1 MANTTRQEIIRY
13 WGQANKDLDRF
24 LANLR
29 SINETFEEANKKY
42 DGRYDEFIATCTG
55 FAQIAIKLQTAW
67 EKLRREKL

>member
-13 WGQANKDLDRF
+13 WTQANKDLDRF

-29 SINETFEEANKKY
+29 SINDTFEEANEKY
-42 DGRYDEFIATCTG
+42 DGKYDEFIATCTG
-55 FAQIAIKLQTAW
+55 FAQIVIRTQKAW